1 MSKRIEKAHFIILF
15 KTKRYS
21 RPDLQRFVQIGSNYR
36 LQQAYIY
43 TLVTW
48 LCIGFIF
55 YAPLMRR
62 TSQIQKTAD
71 TLYNYHYD
79 YCLIIT
85 TITEIFSGLGCRIKF
100 FLFPFFL
107 FFFHFLL
114 TSYHFLNKL
123 HLHLW
128 SVSGTL
134 KQFSK

>member
-36 LQQAYIY
+36 LQQAYTHWWLDYVLVLYFMHPWWGGHLKFRKPQIY
-43 TLVTW
+43 
-48 LCIGFIF
+48 
-55 YAPLMRR
+55 
-62 TSQIQKTAD
+62 